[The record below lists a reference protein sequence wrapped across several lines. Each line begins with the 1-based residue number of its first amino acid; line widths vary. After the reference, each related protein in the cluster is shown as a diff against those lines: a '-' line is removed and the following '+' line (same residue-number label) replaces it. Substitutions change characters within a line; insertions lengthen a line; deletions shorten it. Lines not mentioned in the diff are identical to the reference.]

1 MTFGSGINGC
11 LGHGDYDDVP
21 KVIIMCGWVV
31 STSFINRL
39 NWFGLCSSMKLLT

>member
-21 KVIIMCGWVV
+21 KVINVPRV
-31 STSFINRL
+31 
-39 NWFGLCSSMKLLT
+39 GLLVPVL

>member
-21 KVIIMCGWVV
+21 KVREYMCVHV
-31 STSFINRL
+31 
-39 NWFGLCSSMKLLT
+39 CLL